1 MLTSIASAFVGL
13 VSIASNAAINGD
25 LCLLRPHCTVTS
37 QVRSLFFFLFLFL
50 SSSSATS
57 SSSLVLSPSSAI
69 PSSSPFF
76 LPLRNTGSINLLC
89 WYISIDPVLEADL
102 AILDEIDSGLDVDAL
117 QDVANA
123 VNGLL
128 TPNNSVLIITHYQRL
143 LDYINPSYVH
153 IMVGASYL
161 IRITV
166 KEKLI
171 YSRCLFCLFHFQEE
185 GMIVK
190 TGDVSL
196 AEQLEREGYRGISMS
211 QS

>member
-76 LPLRNTGSINLLC
+76 LPLRNTGSINLL
-89 WYISIDPVLEADL
+89 
-102 AILDEIDSGLDVDAL
+102 
-117 QDVANA
+117 
-123 VNGLL
+123 
-128 TPNNSVLIITHYQRL
+128 
-143 LDYINPSYVH
+143 
-153 IMVGASYL
+153 
-161 IRITV
+161 
-166 KEKLI
+166 